1 LVCSAVY
8 AERVL
13 LALMWPCDVAVE
25 QALHEWAFGLKAEV
39 LM

>member
-1 LVCSAVY
+1 
-8 AERVL
+8 
-13 LALMWPCDVAVE
+13 MWPCDVAVE